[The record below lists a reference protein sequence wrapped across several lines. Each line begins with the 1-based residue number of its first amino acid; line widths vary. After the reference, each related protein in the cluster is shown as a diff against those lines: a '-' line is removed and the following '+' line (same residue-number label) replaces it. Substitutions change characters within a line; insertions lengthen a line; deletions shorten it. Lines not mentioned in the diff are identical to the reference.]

1 LKLKLNRCRTY
12 HEKGLSLYV
21 GEAEVEVAGDAL
33 LLVAVENHVLQTLVD
48 APLNIG

>member
-1 LKLKLNRCRTY
+1 VY
-12 HEKGLSLYV
+12 HKKGLSLDI
-21 GEAEVEVAGDAL
+21 GKAEVEVAGDAM